1 MEKAMMKRLVTTLGA
16 AVACGT
22 ALFAQET
29 DAQETDM
36 TTDETRIELS
46 AVPPSIMEAARN
58 AVEVEFTYARL
69 EQEPGGLTYELGG
82 KTPDGMNV
90 EVDLLED
97 ATVEEVE
104 RQLPSM
110 EDVPT
115 EISDAVMSEYPGFE
129 AALIEAV
136 EVNEELLR
144 YEFEGMADGEDL
156 LLEVTVLGNILSTS
170 TED

>member
-1 MEKAMMKRLVTTLGA
+1 MKKRLVTTLGA
-16 AVACGT
+16 AVACGS
-22 ALFAQET
+22 ALF
-29 DAQETDM
+29 AQETDM

-58 AVEVEFTYARL
+58 AVEVDFTYARV

-110 EDVPT
+110 DEVPA
-115 EISDAVMSEYPGFE
+115 EIRNAVMSEYPEFE

-144 YEFEGMADGEDL
+144 YEFEGMSGGEEL
-156 LLEVTVLGNILSTS
+156 VLEVTVLGNILSTAE
-170 TED
+170 ED